1 VIRAVIQEH
10 RAVLGL
16 ANPIDKISELKKDK
30 ERYYPLVLRDFVFL
44 DRELE
49 HKAEMKLSVETNE
62 EWERRKAILMG
73 RRVNVVPMCNIKSH
87 FVSID
92 SRTLHG
98 IMREISPEFDARTD
112 EFSGEARETYGKK
125 SMFYFKRL
133 KVSKQKVFTGMV
145 ETDWVAMC
153 VHYWRLKM
161 DRPIVPLAS
170 ASAKHEDIKEADPAT
185 QEVQDNDFVV
195 GAAKYEVE
203 KEADPATQKVQDD
216 DFVVGTDPANTNI
229 ITIAAPNRAED
240 GSDGNLRQ
248 KHMRLLRFSRARY
261 YRESGIMNAKKK
273 IGAWNAYMKEHLKA
287 LSELTIR

>member
-30 ERYYPLVLRDFVFL
+30 ERYYPLVLRDLVFL

-49 HKAEMKLSVETNE
+49 HKAEMKLSVETNG

-73 RRVNVVPMCNIKSH
+73 KRVNVVPMCNIKSH

-98 IMREISPEFDARTD
+98 IMREISPEFDATME

-125 SMFYFKRL
+125 SIFYFKRL

-145 ETDWVAMC
+145 ETDGVAMC
-153 VHYWRLKM
+153 VHYWRMKM
-161 DRPIVPLAS
+161 DRPIVPFAS
-170 ASAKHEDIKEADPAT
+170 PSAKHEEIKEADPAT

-195 GAAKYEVE
+195 GAV
-203 KEADPATQKVQDD
+203 
-216 DFVVGTDPANTNI
+216 PANTNS
-229 ITIAAPNRAED
+229 ITIVAPKRAED
-240 GSDGNLRQ
+240 GIDGSLRESD
-248 KHMRLLRFSRARY
+248 MRLLRFSRTRY
-261 YRESGIMNAKKK
+261 YRESSIKNARKKTET
-273 IGAWNAYMKEHLKA
+273 WNA
-287 LSELTIR
+287 